1 MSASPLTFLAP
12 SRTSSLPNA
21 LRLRAWLPVLAC
33 LLVFILESTTFG
45 GSDHTSAPL
54 RRVAESLFG
63 FDHLAYWEPI
73 HHIIRKTG
81 HFMGYGIFSLVCFRA
96 FRIIQR
102 GPARRLG
109 DRLAA
114 HSLAIAAT
122 FLVAGADEFHQ
133 TFLPN
138 RTGCFSDVL
147 LDTSGAVALG
157 LLLFLTTVVIGLFR
171 SSPAPAVI
179 PVPTRREEDHTS
191 PLHKEDPALV

>member
-1 MSASPLTFLAP
+1 
-12 SRTSSLPNA
+12 
-21 LRLRAWLPVLAC
+21 VVAC

-45 GSDHTSAPL
+45 GADHTSAPL
-54 RRVAESLFG
+54 RHIAESLFG

-81 HFMGYGIFSLVCFRA
+81 HFMAYGLFSLVCFRA
-96 FRIIQR
+96 FRMIQR
-102 GPARRLG
+102 KPARRLG
-109 DRLAA
+109 DRLVA

-133 TFLPN
+133 TFIPN

-171 SSPAPAVI
+171 SSPAPVLI
-179 PVPTRREEDHTS
+179 PTPLRREEDYTS
-191 PLHKEDPALV
+191 PVHKEGPALV